1 MIPADKRSQFKAP
14 LHTKN
19 NIYKQ
24 YSSHIVLD
32 KNTPAHTKI
41 SWRLA
46 LRNFPE
52 FRFDSKSRND
62 VEIVTCVCKVIR
74 YVFSTVHKLQTLT
87 RLQNLNEKN
96 TVDFRSVLSQIS
108 SE

>member
-14 LHTKN
+14 HTKN

-24 YSSHIVLD
+24 YCSHIVLD

-46 LRNFPE
+46 LSYFPE
-52 FRFDSKSRND
+52 FRFDSKSKND
-62 VEIVTCVCKVIR
+62 V
-74 YVFSTVHKLQTLT
+74 
-87 RLQNLNEKN
+87 
-96 TVDFRSVLSQIS
+96 
-108 SE
+108 